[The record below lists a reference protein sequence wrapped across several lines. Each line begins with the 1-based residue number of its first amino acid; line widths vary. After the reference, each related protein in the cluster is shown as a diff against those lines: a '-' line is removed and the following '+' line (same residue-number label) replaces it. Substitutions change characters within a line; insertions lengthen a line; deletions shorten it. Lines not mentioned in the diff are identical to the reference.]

1 MGRSPNKRQRRLA
14 TQPLSKGGRMKPS
27 RAFGLRMGLFVVA
40 VAMGTLVAGTSA
52 QAAGPPVTTV
62 AWSQGGTTITSY
74 DYKTLDAGAGQTKP
88 VTFTLTNSGGRAS
101 GTLVVTLS
109 GPTVF
114 TVTADGCTGRS
125 LGPNNSCDVTVQYAP
140 TTSEENDSA
149 TLTATGEHVSATSI
163 TLTGKSGTPNLKLS
177 LPATFTGTDSN
188 GTNHYSYW
196 FGQVNSGTFV
206 TLPFTVTNKGDG
218 TANTGQLA
226 GLVTGFT
233 LSNDQTSNQNLA
245 PLKTSTFD
253 LTFSPSCTGPMQFS
267 MTLAVPS
274 RTAAAPPYISAAYTA
289 ECVVP
294 PITSV
299 TASLTSPNPQSLS
312 SGTGQLLQGILKNVN
327 FTPTSPPS
335 TFPGG
340 HLHGFT
346 IQIPFTLPPGRT
358 LNCDASMINS
368 YSAGYPGSTC
378 SVSGNVL
385 TVTQNW
391 LPSFSFVNWGPGFS
405 KQIGYVQVGSDGL
418 NETIV
423 VWGTPTVTAV
433 H

>member
-1 MGRSPNKRQRRLA
+1 MG
-14 TQPLSKGGRMKPS
+14 M
-27 RAFGLRMGLFVVA
+27 V
-40 VAMGTLVAGTSA
+40 VAGTSA
-52 QAAGPPVTTV
+52 QAAQAAGPPVLT
-62 AWSQGGTTITSY
+62 WSQGTNTITSY
-74 DYKTLDAGAGQTKP
+74 DCMTLDAGAGQTKP

-125 LGPNNSCDVTVQYAP
+125 LGPNNWCDVTVQYAP
-140 TTSEENDSA
+140 TTSGENDSA
-149 TLTATGEHVSATSI
+149 TLTATGEHQSAI
-163 TLTGKSGTPNLKLS
+163 LPLTGKSGTPHLKLS

-188 GTNHYSYW
+188 GTNNYSYW
-196 FGQVNSGTFV
+196 FGQVSSGTFV

-218 TANTGQLA
+218 TANIGQLA
-226 GLVTGFT
+226 GLITGFT

-253 LTFSPSCTGPMQFS
+253 LTFSPSCTGPTQFS
-267 MTLAVPS
+267 MTLAVPGT
-274 RTAAAPPYISAAYTA
+274 TATAPPYIAAAYTA

-299 TASLTSPNPQSLS
+299 TATLTSPNPQQLS

-327 FTPTSPPS
+327 STPTSPPS

-418 NETIV
+418 NETTV
-423 VWGTPTVTAV
+423 TWGTPTVTAV